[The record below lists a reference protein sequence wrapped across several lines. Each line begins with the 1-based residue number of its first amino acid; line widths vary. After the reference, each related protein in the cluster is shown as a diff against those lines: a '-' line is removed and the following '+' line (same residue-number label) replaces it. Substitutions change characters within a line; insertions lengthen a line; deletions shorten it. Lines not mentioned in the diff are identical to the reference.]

1 VRTSELHVCEDCRRP
16 FVVPVSVVDLIDHDR
31 CVVELHCT
39 NCDRVAL
46 GVHDD
51 ASLEDLDRELDEV
64 QAVMRESLELLTL
77 LGEHERVDR
86 FADALQRDLI
96 LPEDF

>member
-1 VRTSELHVCEDCRRP
+1 MRTKELHNCEECGRP
-16 FVVPVSVVDLIDHDR
+16 FIVPVSVVDLIDHDR

-39 NCDRVAL
+39 NCDRISL

-51 ASLEDLDRELDEV
+51 ASLEALDRQLDHTT
-64 QAVMRESLELLTL
+64 ADMRASAELLSFL
-77 LGEHERVDR
+77 DDVERVDR
-86 FADALQRDLI
+86 FAQALHDDLI